1 MRVWAD
7 IYDAAGNRLGDG
19 PVQTITQASITRR
32 LDEAGD
38 FKFQLPGTDPRALDL
53 IANKRRARI
62 FLEHQGVTREV
73 TRGIIEKIGA
83 ADQPSGWSRSADGP
97 DDLAELKFA
106 SVLLG
111 RKYDAETV
119 NDIVDDLLGLV
130 TGWTRSGSITTQVS
144 ARYDGVS
151 VLKALKSL
159 VQQQGIHFRKG
170 AAGVLEVGAF
180 GTDSGK
186 RLVNA
191 VYAPA
196 DIYENDDI
204 ILIERFGL
212 NEDSEEI
219 VNWLLP
225 LGGGRGDAAITLEK
239 STRTTPYTIQTM
251 SLPDGR
257 TAYYLSD
264 STSITAY
271 GQVQKIGTFKDIS
284 PISNSEAD
292 QVAAA
297 NALYDAAAAWLS
309 RYSQKFTSYDVR
321 CKKVLANLNP
331 GDKIHVRYKGVIEN
345 DDGVIVDYRDINGDF
360 WVLEVGENI
369 STGGVSTDLKIASVD
384 RYEQDAARVVLGA
397 LEEIRLNNVS
407 VEPYFSKSGFV
418 YRREIDATHDAV
430 VPIDLTDATASL
442 VRCRVRLTTRPFRAT
457 AKSAQSVTSASG
469 GGSSATSTSGGEHYH
484 RIGNFLTDSNTLTT
498 RRVLL
503 GYGTNT
509 TGDQPVGFTAFISEI
524 GTYGTPGPVSGQS
537 WWTAGAA
544 DAHTHNVTIPAH
556 THTIPA
562 ANLTYG
568 ITDDVS
574 YPNTVRI
581 AVNGTDQTST
591 LGGPW
596 AVGGSALDVVLE
608 LADAINAAA
617 TLQQKHTVTI
627 SCDSGQGEV
636 EVNVE
641 LYEVIQS
648 ISVF

>member
-1 MRVWAD
+1 V
-7 IYDAAGNRLGDG
+7 
-19 PVQTITQASITRR
+19 
-32 LDEAGD
+32 
-38 FKFQLPGTDPRALDL
+38 
-53 IANKRRARI
+53 
-62 FLEHQGVTREV
+62 
-73 TRGIIEKIGA
+73 
-83 ADQPSGWSRSADGP
+83 
-97 DDLAELKFA
+97 
-106 SVLLG
+106 
-111 RKYDAETV
+111 
-119 NDIVDDLLGLV
+119 
-130 TGWTRSGSITTQVS
+130 
-144 ARYDGVS
+144 
-151 VLKALKSL
+151 
-159 VQQQGIHFRKG
+159 
-170 AAGVLEVGAF
+170 
-180 GTDSGK
+180 DSGL

-196 DIYENDDI
+196 DLYENDDV

-251 SLPDGR
+251 TLPDGR

-264 STSITAY
+264 STSISTY

-309 RYSQKFTSYDVR
+309 RYAQKFTSYDVR
-321 CKKVLANLNP
+321 CKKVLSNIKP
-331 GDKIHVRYKGVIEN
+331 GDKSHVRYKGVIEN
-345 DDGVIVDYRDINGDF
+345 DDGVIVDYRDINDDF

-397 LEEIRLNNVS
+397 LEEIRINNVS

-418 YRREIDATHDAV
+418 YRREIDDTYSAV
-430 VPIDLTDATASL
+430 VPIDITEATASL

-457 AKSAQSVTSASG
+457 AKSAQSTTSASG
-469 GGSSATSTSGGEHYH
+469 GGGTSTSASGGGTSATSAGGGSHNHLVMGYTTLSIPPTSSRNYIMKRSDGAQVPM
-484 RIGNFLTDSNTLTT
+484 ILA
-498 RRVLL
+498 
-503 GYGTNT
+503 
-509 TGDQPVGFTAFISEI
+509 TAEATSLYTFD
-524 GTYGTPGPVSGQS
+524 
-537 WWTAGAA
+537 TAN
-544 DAHTHNVTIPAH
+544 DHTHSVTVPSHTHDVTIPAH

-568 ITDDVS
+568 ITDDTD
-574 YPNTVRI
+574 YPDTVRI
-581 AVNGTDQTST
+581 AVNGTDYTST

-596 AVGGSALDVVLE
+596 AVGGGALDVVLE

-627 SCDSGQGEV
+627 SCDDGQGEV
-636 EVNVE
+636 EATVE